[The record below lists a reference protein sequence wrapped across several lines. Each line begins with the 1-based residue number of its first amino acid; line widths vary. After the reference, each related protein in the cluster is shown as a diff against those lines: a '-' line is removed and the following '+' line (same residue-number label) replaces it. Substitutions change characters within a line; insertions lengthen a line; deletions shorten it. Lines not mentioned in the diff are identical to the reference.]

1 MKKLIAAAV
10 AASLTSVAFADI
22 SITGSAKANYKAKE
36 TDANATT
43 NTVSTEHDIAIT
55 GKAGNTT
62 VVTKIAGDDA
72 ASGFTIED
80 NYLTTSVGDVS
91 VKVGDWDN
99 GNNYLRESSRT
110 NNALELGTS
119 VGPVGVTYWSGHG
132 DADDKI
138 TLKTDLQGVGV
149 KYVTQAKDEELV
161 LSANVSGIGITY
173 HADMNDTANTDKTS
187 VEITG
192 KVGDMGVKYVNV
204 DTDSLAYFGGD
215 MFYGDWEQTYGTGAS
230 AQGTA
235 TGLWYAQKGMDIQ
248 AIELSTAMAG
258 NAVKFRHIAVDADD
272 ATTDANDRTINRLI
286 VTRPLTSGATMEV
299 MYTDAQET
307 SDSAESYSELD
318 VELSVKF

>member
-36 TDANATT
+36 TDANATS

-72 ASGFTIED
+72 AAGFTIED

-110 NNALELGTS
+110 NNNLELGTS
-119 VGPVGVTYWSGHG
+119 VGPVGVTYLSGHG
-132 DADDKI
+132 NADDKI

-187 VEITG
+187 VEVTG

-215 MFYGDWEQTYGTGAS
+215 MFYGDWEHSDANPGTK
-230 AQGTA
+230 

>member
-36 TDANATT
+36 TDSNATT

-132 DADDKI
+132 TADDKI
-138 TLKTDLQGVGV
+138 TLKTDLNGVGV

-215 MFYGDWEQTYGTGAS
+215 TFYGDWEHADADPGTV
-230 AQGTA
+230 

-286 VTRPLTSGATMEV
+286 VTRPLASGATMEV

-307 SDSAESYSELD
+307 SDSAASYSELD

>member
-36 TDANATT
+36 TDANATS

-72 ASGFTIED
+72 AAGFTIED

-110 NNALELGTS
+110 NNNLELGTS
-119 VGPVGVTYWSGHG
+119 VGPVGVTYLSGHG
-132 DADDKI
+132 NADDKI

-187 VEITG
+187 VEVTG

-215 MFYGDWEQTYGTGAS
+215 MFYGDWEHSDANPGTK
-230 AQGTA
+230 

-272 ATTDANDRTINRLI
+272 ATVDANDRTINRLI

>member
-22 SITGSAKANYKAKE
+22 SITGSTKANFTATE

-43 NTVSTEHDIAIT
+43 NTVTTEHDIKLV
-55 GKAGNTT
+55 GKNGDTT
-62 VVTKIAGDDA
+62 YTVSMEMDDA
-72 ASGFTIED
+72 EDSGIDIED
-80 NYLTTSVGDVS
+80 NYLTTKVGDVS

-110 NNALELGTS
+110 NNSLELGTS

-138 TLKTDLQGVGV
+138 TLKTDLNGVGV

-161 LSANVSGIGITY
+161 LSANIAGIGVTY
-173 HADMNDTANTDKTS
+173 HADMNDTTNTDKTS
-187 VEITG
+187 VEVTG

-204 DTDSLAYFGGD
+204 DTDSNAHFGGD
-215 MFYGDWEQTYGTGAS
+215 MFYGDWEQTSTTRDSDNTGF
-230 AQGTA
+230 
-235 TGLWYAQKGMDIQ
+235 WYAQKGMDIQ
-248 AIELSTAMAG
+248 AIELSSSMAG

-272 ATTDANDRTINRLI
+272 ATVDANDRTINRLI
-286 VTRPLTSGATMEV
+286 VTRPLASGATMEV
-299 MYTDAQET
+299 MYTDAQEDT
-307 SDSAESYSELD
+307 DSAASYEQLD